1 MGILSISSTL
11 YKLIMTL
18 ITTRTNKTLK
28 GHKAVILLNT
38 ESPRT
43 QVDVIQKRFPS
54 LVIKTFIEKKRGE
67 PLEPEFDEEEWK
79 DTTII
84 LTAVATVHLLP
95 RPEQAPHLQY
105 VQLTSA
111 GADYFI
117 KNPLFTDTTIPICT
131 ASGVHGPQIAEWV
144 IGTYL
149 SHRLRLKEYSKLQ
162 EQGQWHPLNTDPED
176 ATDTA
181 GKRIGILGYGSIG
194 RQTARVSKALGLDI
208 HAYTLHPRNTPESRR
223 DNSYSPPGLG
233 DPEGEF
239 PSKWFSGGSREDVHA
254 FLDSGLDIVV
264 IALPLTAKT
273 QGLISKPELEIL
285 AKKRTFLINIARGPI
300 VNTDD
305 LIQALNSEKIVGAAL
320 DVTDPEPLPKKHPL
334 WSAKNVTIT
343 PHISAISSFYF
354 KRLFDIF
361 GLNLERLGVGQTDLI
376 NKVNRRE
383 GY

>member
-1 MGILSISSTL
+1 MWCV
-11 YKLIMTL
+11 
-18 ITTRTNKTLK
+18 N
-28 GHKAVILLNT
+28 
-38 ESPRT
+38 
-43 QVDVIQKRFPS
+43 
-54 LVIKTFIEKKRGE
+54 
-67 PLEPEFDEEEWK
+67 
-79 DTTII
+79 
-84 LTAVATVHLLP
+84 
-95 RPEQAPHLQY
+95 
-105 VQLTSA
+105 
-111 GADYFI
+111 
-117 KNPLFTDTTIPICT
+117 
-131 ASGVHGPQIAEWV
+131 
-144 IGTYL
+144 
-149 SHRLRLKEYSKLQ
+149 
-162 EQGQWHPLNTDPED
+162 
-176 ATDTA
+176 
-181 GKRIGILGYGSIG
+181 GILGYGSIG

>member
-1 MGILSISSTL
+1 MPQTQLASECTEHQTKEQSLCLTL
-11 YKLIMTL
+11 
-18 ITTRTNKTLK
+18 
-28 GHKAVILLNT
+28 H
-38 ESPRT
+38 S
-43 QVDVIQKRFPS
+43 
-54 LVIKTFIEKKRGE
+54 
-67 PLEPEFDEEEWK
+67 
-79 DTTII
+79 
-84 LTAVATVHLLP
+84 
-95 RPEQAPHLQY
+95 
-105 VQLTSA
+105 
-111 GADYFI
+111 
-117 KNPLFTDTTIPICT
+117 
-131 ASGVHGPQIAEWV
+131 
-144 IGTYL
+144 
-149 SHRLRLKEYSKLQ
+149 
-162 EQGQWHPLNTDPED
+162 
-176 ATDTA
+176 
-181 GKRIGILGYGSIG
+181 GILGYGSIG

-239 PSKWFSGGSREDVHA
+239 PSKWFSGGDREDVHA

-273 QGLISKPELEIL
+273 RGLIAKPELEIL
-285 AKKRTFLINIARGPI
+285 AKKRTFLVNIARGPI

-305 LIQALNSEKIVGAAL
+305 LIQALNSERIVGAAL